1 MIQVSYLKKRFG
13 RKTVLDNVTLC
24 CHRGIYGILGPNGA
38 GKTTLM
44 RCMMGLYSVSEG
56 VIDAPPP
63 TEIGYLPQKFGLF
76 RELTVRDML
85 YYFAS
90 LKKIPKAE
98 RETAIHKALVR
109 VNMEEH
115 AKQRISTLSG
125 GMHRRIGIAQAILGE
140 PPVLFFDEPTV
151 GLDPEER
158 SRFKSVVR
166 ELGKT
171 STVLFSTHIVED
183 LEAVCDSVIVMNK
196 GHILYSGEMDEICEH
211 AGIKGEDE
219 EVPVTLEHA
228 YFAIIKG
235 AGKDA
240 EIKKI

>member
-1 MIQVSYLKKRFG
+1 MIQVKYLKKKFRT
-13 RKTVLDNVTLC
+13 KTVLDNVTLC
-24 CHRGIYGILGPNGA
+24 CHHGIYGILGPNGA

-44 RCMMGLYSVSEG
+44 RCMMGLYPVNDG
-56 VIDAPPP
+56 VVDVPPP

-76 RELTVRDML
+76 RELTVQDML

-98 RETAIHKALVR
+98 RKAAISKALVR

-115 AKQRISTLSG
+115 ARQRIATLSG
-125 GMHRRIGIAQAILGE
+125 GMQRRIGIAQAILGE

-158 SRFKSVVR
+158 SRFKAVVR

-196 GHILYSGEMDEICEH
+196 GRILYSGELDEIREY
-211 AGIKGEDE
+211 AGAEGENE
-219 EVPVTLEHA
+219 EEPVTLEDA

-235 AGKDA
+235 AQKDA
-240 EIKKI
+240 GISQI

>member
-1 MIQVSYLKKRFG
+1 MIQVSYLKKKFRT
-13 RKTVLDNVTLC
+13 KTVLDNVTLC

-44 RCMMGLYSVSEG
+44 RCMMGLYPVNEG

-63 TEIGYLPQKFGLF
+63 SEIGYLPQKFGLF
-76 RELTVRDML
+76 RELTVNDML
-85 YYFAS
+85 HYFAA
-90 LKKIPKAE
+90 LKKIPKAD
-98 RETAIHKALVR
+98 REAAVQRSLAR

-115 AKQRISTLSG
+115 GRQKIATLSG
-125 GMHRRIGIAQAILGE
+125 GMQRRIGIAQAILGE

-158 SRFKSVVR
+158 SRFKTVVK

-183 LEAVCDSVIVMNK
+183 LEAVCDSIIVMNQ
-196 GHILYSGEMDEICEH
+196 GHILYSGRMDDMCGQEQ
-211 AGIKGEDE
+211 
-219 EVPVTLEHA
+219 TLEDA

-235 AGKDA
+235 ARKDA
-240 EIKKI
+240 RNE